1 MRTFAHLTPVSD
13 AVVCPEGTSDLT
25 VRAPARFALVDLTE
39 HVRQR
44 LETAG
49 LEEGIC
55 VVFTRHTTCALAI
68 NEWEE
73 GALEDFRRRLQ
84 ALVPPDDYYAHDDLD
99 RRTQN
104 LVPGE
109 RRNGHAHV
117 AQMLMGGSSLSI
129 PVRGGR
135 LLLGRWQR
143 VLLVELDHPKV
154 RSVAL
159 QLLGSQARSAS
170 PRSLPGS
177 VSQAS

>member
-1 MRTFAHLTPVSD
+1 MDLAPRSD
-13 AVVCPEGTSDLT
+13 AIVAPDGTLDLV

-39 HVRQR
+39 HIR
-44 LETAG
+44 LRLQAVD
-49 LEEGIC
+49 LQEGVC

-73 GALEDFRRRLQ
+73 GAIEDFRRRLQ
-84 ALVPPDDYYAHDDLD
+84 VLFPPDDYYAHDDLE

-129 PVRGGR
+129 PVRGRR

-143 VLLVELDHPKV
+143 VLLVELDHPKT

-159 QLLGSQARSAS
+159 QLLGSHLQASSTR
-170 PRSLPGS
+170 PRPGS
-177 VSQAS
+177 APQAP